1 MACGLGSLCGDRAAL
16 IAIGGRMATEDLIQT
31 RLNGDSFD
39 KSGLDHPGE
48 FWAPPLAPT
57 ETRDVPLRQETLGPA
72 TRDEHSFQPLEE
84 NCFAE
89 TETSFGSRRKLIE
102 LIVGITIVA
111 ALVIIT
117 LAYLWA
123 PAGEKSVAQSAESPP
138 AVQSSPEV
146 LAQTASRTPE
156 PSRDPPAAVAWPD
169 LPLSITVETSPEAAP
184 DAPAANAA
192 PHQTVSVSQ
201 NRDIVF
207 LQRPGVNIRSTPST
221 NGPVLG
227 TAPKGTRLK
236 VTNREGDWV
245 QVESG
250 RSSGWINSQFL
261 APLEPELGDNRKHV
275 LKRQPDDVQHGSPR
289 GPEEL

>member
-1 MACGLGSLCGDRAAL
+1 
-16 IAIGGRMATEDLIQT
+16 MATEDLIQT

-39 KSGLDHPGE
+39 KSGLDHVGE

-57 ETRDVPLRQETLGPA
+57 ETRDVPLRQEAFGPA

-102 LIVGITIVA
+102 LIVGTTIVA
-111 ALVIIT
+111 ALVIVT

-123 PAGEKSVAQSAESPP
+123 PAGEKPVAQSAESPP
-138 AVQSSPEV
+138 AVQSSPEI

-156 PSRDPPAAVAWPD
+156 PSRDPPAAVASPD
-169 LPLSITVETSPEAAP
+169 PPPSITVETSPEAAP

-261 APLEPELGDNRKHV
+261 APHEPE
-275 LKRQPDDVQHGSPR
+275 
-289 GPEEL
+289 

>member
-1 MACGLGSLCGDRAAL
+1 
-16 IAIGGRMATEDLIQT
+16 MATEDLIQA
-31 RLNGDSFD
+31 RLNGDSSD

-48 FWAPPLAPT
+48 FWPPPLAPT
-57 ETRDVPLRQETLGPA
+57 ETRDVPLRKETLGRA
-72 TRDEHSFQPLEE
+72 TKDEHPFQLLDK

-89 TETSFGSRRKLIE
+89 TETSFGSSRKLIE
-102 LIVGITIVA
+102 LIVGTAIVA
-111 ALVIIT
+111 AFVIIT
-117 LAYLWA
+117 LGYLWA
-123 PAGEKSVAQSAESPP
+123 PPAEKPVAQSAESPP
-138 AVQSSPEV
+138 AAQSSPEV

-156 PSRDPPAAVAWPD
+156 PSRDPPAAAAATWPD
-169 LPLSITVETSPEAAP
+169 LPPSIPVATSPEAAP
-184 DAPAANAA
+184 EAPASNTA
-192 PHQTVSVSQ
+192 PHQTVPGSQ

-250 RSSGWINSQFL
+250 RSSGWISSQFL
-261 APLEPELGDNRKHV
+261 APHEPE
-275 LKRQPDDVQHGSPR
+275 
-289 GPEEL
+289 

>member
-1 MACGLGSLCGDRAAL
+1 MACGLGSLCGERAAL

-39 KSGLDHPGE
+39 NSSLDPPGE
-48 FWAPPLAPT
+48 FWAPPLAST
-57 ETRDVPLRQETLGPA
+57 ETLDTGDMPLRQEILGPA

-84 NCFAE
+84 NDFAE

-102 LIVGITIVA
+102 LIVGTTIVA
-111 ALVIIT
+111 ALGIIT

-123 PAGEKSVAQSAESPP
+123 PAGEKPAAHSAESPP
-138 AVQSSPEV
+138 AVQSSPEI
-146 LAQTASRTPE
+146 LAQTASRMPE
-156 PSRDPPAAVAWPD
+156 PSRDPPAAVAWPN
-169 LPLSITVETSPEAAP
+169 LPPSITAETSPPEVAP
-184 DAPAANAA
+184 DAPTANAA
-192 PHQTVSVSQ
+192 PHQTVSASQ
-201 NRDIVF
+201 NWDIVF

-261 APLEPELGDNRKHV
+261 APHEP
-275 LKRQPDDVQHGSPR
+275 Q
-289 GPEEL
+289 